1 LDNTITSLS
10 ATQQEMTL
18 TLEPS
23 EFTPVLEA
31 RFKEIQ
37 ANAQIKGFR
46 KGKVPMELVRRLMGK
61 EVEADTIEFLANKFF
76 SEVAEEKKLKI
87 VGKAHLRHF
96 EYAPDQK
103 LKIYVQYEVQPE
115 FELKPY
121 DEYSFTKV
129 NYQVTD
135 ADVEAE
141 VKTLLAQH
149 GAWVSKEGEAEE
161 EDLVIADMQ
170 KLDNAGMAIIGGRYE
185 HQEFFLSELAD
196 ESTLKKALLGVKVG
210 DERNVDVE
218 LRKEDGTVEQT
229 RFRISVKEVKR
240 LDLPELTDEL
250 AKEFSDGRCATAQA
264 LREDIRQT
272 LERYYEEKS
281 EEDLL
286 EDIAQRFVKD
296 NAVEV
301 PSAMVRSFE
310 NLLVDNARQR
320 MGGSFPRGF
329 SEEAFRREIR
339 PSAELQARWMLIRYK
354 LAEMHNLKVEED
366 DIRAEAEKE
375 AQANGLDFNQ
385 LLQAYMSDQVRE
397 YVVDRILR
405 QKIYDVVKSK
415 VKINTETKPIPRRRL
430 RLST

>member
-1 LDNTITSLS
+1 
-10 ATQQEMTL
+10 MTL

-250 AKEFSDGRCATAQA
+250 AKEFSDGRCATSQA

>member
-1 LDNTITSLS
+1 MNNSITSLS

-96 EYAPDQK
+96 EYAPDQT

-121 DEYSFTKV
+121 DDYAFTKI

-218 LRKEDGTVEQT
+218 LRKDDGTVEQT

-250 AKEFSDGRCATAQA
+250 AKEFSDGRCTTPEA

-296 NAVEV
+296 NALEV

-375 AQANGLDFNQ
+375 AKENGLDFNQ

-405 QKIYDVVKSK
+405 QKIYEVIKSK

-430 RLST
+430 RLQP

>member
-1 LDNTITSLS
+1 MDNTITSLS

-23 EFTPVLEA
+23 EFTPVIEA
-31 RFKEIQ
+31 RFKEVQ

-61 EVEADTIEFLANKFF
+61 EIEADAVEFLANKFF
-76 SEVAEEKKLKI
+76 SAVAEEKKLKI

-96 EYAPDQK
+96 EYAPDQR

-121 DEYSFTKV
+121 DNYSFTKIV
-129 NYQVTD
+129 YQITD
-135 ADVEAE
+135 ADVDVE
-141 VKTLLAQH
+141 VKALLAQH
-149 GAWVSKEGEAEE
+149 GAWVSKDGEAED

-170 KLDNAGMAIIGGRYE
+170 KLDATGTAIIGGRRE
-185 HQEFFLSELAD
+185 NQEFFLGELDD
-196 ESTLKKALLGVKVG
+196 ESALKKALLGVKVG
-210 DERNVDVE
+210 DERDIDIE
-218 LRKEDGTVEQT
+218 MRKEDGTAERT
-229 RFRISVKEVKR
+229 HFRIFVKEIKR

-250 AKEFSDGRCATAQA
+250 AKELSNGRCTTAQD
-264 LREDIRQT
+264 LRNDIRQA
-272 LERYYEEKS
+272 LEKYYAEKS

-296 NAVEV
+296 NVVEV

-310 NLLVDNARQR
+310 NLLVDNTRQR

-366 DIRAEAEKE
+366 DIRAEAEKD
-375 AQANGLDFNQ
+375 AKASGLDVNQ
-385 LLQAYMSDQVRE
+385 LLRAYTSNQMRE
-397 YVVDRILR
+397 YIADRILR
-405 QKIYDVVKSK
+405 QKIYDVIKSK
-415 VKINTETKPIPRRRL
+415 VTINTETKPIPRRRL

>member
-1 LDNTITSLS
+1 
-10 ATQQEMTL
+10 
-18 TLEPS
+18 
-23 EFTPVLEA
+23 
-31 RFKEIQ
+31 
-37 ANAQIKGFR
+37 
-46 KGKVPMELVRRLMGK
+46 
-61 EVEADTIEFLANKFF
+61 
-76 SEVAEEKKLKI
+76 
-87 VGKAHLRHF
+87 
-96 EYAPDQK
+96 
-103 LKIYVQYEVQPE
+103 
-115 FELKPY
+115 
-121 DEYSFTKV
+121 
-129 NYQVTD
+129 
-135 ADVEAE
+135 
-141 VKTLLAQH
+141 
-149 GAWVSKEGEAEE
+149 
-161 EDLVIADMQ
+161 
-170 KLDNAGMAIIGGRYE
+170 MAIIGGRYE

-218 LRKEDGTVEQT
+218 LRKDDGTVEQT

-250 AKEFSDGRCATAQA
+250 AKEFSDGRCATPDA

-296 NAVEV
+296 NAIEV
-301 PSAMVRSFE
+301 PSAMIRSFE
-310 NLLVDNARQR
+310 TLLVDNARQR

-375 AQANGLDFNQ
+375 AQENGLDFNQ

-405 QKIYDVVKSK
+405 QKVYDVIKSK

-430 RLST
+430 QLQP